1 MRGFFI
7 FSALTALSVPAFA
20 GDESGE
26 IHDRIDSVVVSVSRA
41 GSSTPVTFTM
51 VGKDELKGTS
61 PRNSL
66 PMTLSF
72 QPSVVVTNEGGTGL
86 GYSKMTVRGS
96 KGSQINVTLNGI
108 TLNDAESQEVFW
120 VNIPSLSSILSSVQV
135 QRGLGT
141 SASGTG
147 AFGASINMN
156 TAFAGSEPTA
166 SFDYSRGAYNT
177 SVTTVSAGTGITPS
191 GFYANAAYSKGTT
204 DGYIRNAWADVQ
216 SAFAALGWIKGNN
229 SVRLTWLLG
238 DQHTGITWDGIS
250 LSDYKKD
257 RRSNSAGAWTDANG
271 NTRYYGNESDNY
283 RQNHLQLNYTRQFNA
298 SLAWTTTLN
307 YTNGYG
313 YDEMYK
319 ANKKFSQFGIFGHEG
334 NSDFIIRKL
343 LSNNYVVANSELRY
357 RRAALD
363 LTGGVNVSRYSG
375 DHYGDVLW
383 SSALG
388 DTYDYSVC
396 GACNNTNPWY
406 FNNGVKKEAGAFVR
420 AEYRFLRWLTVY
432 ADLQYRHIRYDMSG
446 VEDKNKPMDYGTT
459 WNFFNPRGGVNVAL
473 DARQSLY
480 ASVAVG
486 HREPGRGDIK
496 EILSEESGR
505 RLNPESMVDIEAGYR
520 YNGEKLSASANIYMM
535 EYRDMLLETGRLNA
549 SGYALKDN
557 VGKSYRRGIEIAG
570 AWAALPELLIEA
582 NTTLSTNKIVDHT
595 QYYATYDNEDDW
607 NVVFPQYK
615 EHLGKV
621 TMLMSP
627 SVTAKGR
634 IGVTP
639 FKNMTRGSLRTTT
652 LSFECQ
658 YVGKQYWDNTQ
669 DEGRKVPAYFVS
681 DLSLTHEFRVRGG
694 VLGLSGYIN
703 NLFNRKYYADAWGAL
718 SYMNSTESVL
728 QEEGIFPQAPVNFMF
743 KISYRL

>member
-1 MRGFFI
+1 
-7 FSALTALSVPAFA
+7 
-20 GDESGE
+20 
-26 IHDRIDSVVVSVSRA
+26 
-41 GSSTPVTFTM
+41 M

-86 GYSKMTVRGS
+86 GYSKMTIRGS

-120 VNIPSLSSILSSVQV
+120 VNIPSLTSVLSSVQV

-141 SASGTG
+141 SASGAG

-156 TAFAGSEPTA
+156 TALAGSEPTA

-177 SVTTVSAGTGITPS
+177 SVTTISAGTGITPS
-191 GFYANAAYSKGTT
+191 GFYANAVYSKGNT

-229 SVRLTWLLG
+229 SIRLTWLMG

-257 RRSNSAGAWTDANG
+257 RRYNSAGAWTDAYG
-271 NTRYYGNESDNY
+271 NTRYYDNESDNY
-283 RQNHLQLNYTRQFNA
+283 RQNHLQLNYTRQFTPA
-298 SLAWTTTLN
+298 LAWTTTLN
-307 YTNGYG
+307 YTNGFG
-313 YDEMYK
+313 YNEVYK
-319 ANKKFSQFGIFGHEG
+319 AAKKFSQYGIGLDG
-334 NSDFIIRKL
+334 KSDFITRKL
-343 LSNNYVVANSELRY
+343 MSNNYLVANSELRY
-357 RRAALD
+357 GGAAFD
-363 LTGGVNVSRYSG
+363 LTGGINVSRYSC
-375 DHYGDVLW
+375 DHYGDILW
-383 SSALG
+383 SSVLG
-388 DTYDYSVC
+388 DSYDYSVF
-396 GACNNTNPWY
+396 GASDNTNPWY
-406 FNNGVKKEAGAFVR
+406 FNNGIKKEAGAFVR
-420 AEYRFLRWLTVY
+420 AEYRPIRWLTAY

-446 VEDKNKPMDYGTT
+446 VEDKNKPMDYGNT
-459 WNFFNPRGGVNVAL
+459 WNFFNPRGGVNIAI

-486 HREPGRGDIK
+486 HREPGRSDIK
-496 EILSEESGR
+496 ESLNNTGEGASRS
-505 RLNPESMVDIEAGYR
+505 LNPESMVDIEAGYR
-520 YNGEKLSASANIYMM
+520 YIGEKISASANIYMM
-535 EYRDMLLETGRLNA
+535 EYHDMLLETGKLST
-549 SGYALKDN
+549 SGYAIKDN
-557 VGKSYRRGIEIAG
+557 VGKSYRRGLEIAG
-570 AWAALPELLIEA
+570 AWAALPELLVEA
-582 NTTLSTNKIVDHT
+582 NTTLSTNKIIDHT
-595 QYYATYDNEDDW
+595 QYFATYDNDEDW
-607 NVVFPQYK
+607 NLVFPQYS

-634 IGVTP
+634 IKVTP
-639 FKNMTRGSLRTTT
+639 FKNIARNSFRTTT

-658 YVGKQYWDNTQ
+658 YVGRQYWDNTQ
-669 DEGRKVPAYFVS
+669 NDARAVPAYFVS
-681 DLSLTHEFRVRGG
+681 DLSITHEFKVRGG
-694 VLGLSGYIN
+694 VIGLSGYIN

-718 SYMNSTESVL
+718 SYMNSTGSVI
-728 QEEGIFPQAPVNFMF
+728 QEEGVFPQAPVNIMF